1 MLATKALLGT
11 WSPPAYRS
19 TACTR
24 WAARQMTSCQY
35 LFPQTTSSVI
45 LQAAFP
51 ALNPVGSVR
60 DNLHRHSM
68 QQIRDL
74 GAAAE
79 FFPSAREVGAVPH
92 LVERR
97 VVHLPVAGSR
107 LRPSLQHLSRA
118 CAAHLASA
126 HAAQHV

>member
-1 MLATKALLGT
+1 M
-11 WSPPAYRS
+11 
-19 TACTR
+19 
-24 WAARQMTSCQY
+24 WAPCQMTSCRHLY
-35 LFPQTTSSVI
+35 LIQPLVT

-68 QQIRDL
+68 QQVRDL

-92 LVERR
+92 LMSTQCGTCKSWG
-97 VVHLPVAGSR
+97 HG
-107 LRPSLQHLSRA
+107 
-118 CAAHLASA
+118 ASA
-126 HAAQHV
+126 LPSSTWRGPFAAQLANAHVAQHVWNLCGQRRPSTLEGAL

>member
-1 MLATKALLGT
+1 M
-11 WSPPAYRS
+11 
-19 TACTR
+19 
-24 WAARQMTSCQY
+24 WAPCQMTSCRY
-35 LFPQTTSSVI
+35 LYLIQPLVT

-68 QQIRDL
+68 QQVRDL

-92 LVERR
+92 LMSTQWGTCKSWG
-97 VVHLPVAGSR
+97 HGASAP
-107 LRPSLQHLSRA
+107 LRPSQQHLERA
-118 CAAHLASA
+118 CAAQLANA
-126 HAAQHV
+126 HVAQHVWSLCVQRPPSTLEAAL